1 MKKPRGQVRVPGA
14 FGVHLRP
21 QRTQPAED
29 EGDATLRMLAD
40 HLAAHYSYDEIQE
53 LAANVRHEL
62 HRRAEIEAM
71 FARLSR
77 MPPWTMYEEVVW
89 RRQLIWADYG
99 KYWRTTPEG
108 RAYDRKFRKEWHER
122 LRSEVVE
129 VVPCKGCRK
138 PFARTAYDVMRKR
151 GLVCSTAC
159 KGRSRGNIKLITI
172 GNESLPLKTW
182 AARHGLKFA
191 TVYQRVVM
199 LGWDL
204 EKALRTPAA
213 NRGQKPHAAAAE

>member
-1 MKKPRGQVRVPGA
+1 MKKRHGFVRVPGA

-21 QRTQPAED
+21 ERAHQVED
-29 EGDATLRMLAD
+29 EDDAGLRMLAD
-40 HLAAHYSYDEIQE
+40 HLAAHYSYDEILE
-53 LAANVRHEL
+53 LAEKVRHEL

-77 MPPWTMYEEVVW
+77 MPPWTLYEEVVW
-89 RRQLIWADYG
+89 RKQLVWADYG

-108 RAYDRKFRKEWHER
+108 RDYFRRFTREYHQR

-151 GLVCSTAC
+151 GRVCSRAC
-159 KGRSRGNIKLITI
+159 SGRARTNIKLITI
-172 GNESLPLKTW
+172 GNESLTLTAW
-182 AARHGLKFA
+182 AARAGLELG
-191 TVYQRVVM
+191 TVHRRM
-199 LGWDL
+199 NALGWDL
-204 EKALRTPAA
+204 ERALRTPPF
-213 NRGQKPHAAAAE
+213 NRGQHRAAAE